1 MRGHESHVMLDGT
14 EHDADSCPD
23 DCTLNKS
30 MRELLAQLEAGNI
43 QIVRVQ

>member
-1 MRGHESHVMLDGT
+1 MRGHESHVMLDGS
-14 EHDADSCPD
+14 EHDANACPD

-30 MRELLAQLEAGNI
+30 MRELLALLDAGAI